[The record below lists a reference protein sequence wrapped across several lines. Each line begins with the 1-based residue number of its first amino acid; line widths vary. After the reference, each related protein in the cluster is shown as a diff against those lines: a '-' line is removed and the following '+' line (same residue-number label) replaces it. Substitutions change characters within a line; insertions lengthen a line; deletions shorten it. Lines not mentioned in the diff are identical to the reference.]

1 MEPYLGS
8 ARRYRWLLLVI
19 LALVWGSGLGAAYV
33 EYKTT
38 FEARATI
45 WVVRASSDLTAP
57 NPDDP
62 SVALVQT
69 AASQQVDL
77 LNQLLQTRSFVTDVV
92 TRTSLAPAVAA
103 TEKPGA
109 IVDDVRKHFKVAALG
124 TNMLSVSYAGR
135 DPYVAAELVQA
146 ALDVRGERLAQTRI
160 QAATALNA
168 LYQKEF
174 EVAQARVLDAKRKLD
189 DFTAAHA
196 SPLSDVD
203 QHQQA
208 QLRLTLDLAQVAVSD
223 LQGRMDRSVLAPALL
238 DISGVEFQ
246 VVDQPR
252 AETSP
257 SGGTKPAL
265 SVALVA
271 FGCGLALAALLVL
284 AGAFL
289 ANRIGEPADVER
301 LAPATLFAAVPRVGG
316 KGQPKED
323 LRGSLAAIAF
333 GDGHRVRAGEER
345 T

>member
-1 MEPYLGS
+1 MRPYLSS
-8 ARRYRWLLLVI
+8 ARRYRWCLVAI
-19 LALVWGSGLGAAYV
+19 LALVWGTGLIAAYV

-62 SVALVQT
+62 SIPLVQT

-92 TRTSLAPAVAA
+92 SRTSLAPTLAA
-103 TEKPGA
+103 TDKPGGLL
-109 IVDDVRKHFKVAALG
+109 DDVRKHFKVAPLG

-135 DPYVAAELVQA
+135 DPVVAAELVKA

-160 QAATALNA
+160 QATTALSA
-168 LYQKEF
+168 LYSRQF
-174 EVAQARVLDAKRKLD
+174 DLAQARVADARKKLEAFD
-189 DFTAAHA
+189 SSHP
-196 SPLSDVD
+196 SPLSDLD
-203 QHQQA
+203 QHERA
-208 QLRLTLDLAQVAVSD
+208 QLQITLDFAQVGVSD
-223 LQGRMDRSVLAPALL
+223 LQGRMDRAVLAPTLL

-265 SVALVA
+265 SLALVA
-271 FGCGLALAALLVL
+271 FGCGAALAALLII
-284 AGAFL
+284 AGTLL
-289 ANRIGEPADVER
+289 ANHVGEPADVER
-301 LAPATLFAAVPRVGG
+301 LAPATHFASVPRVAT
-316 KGQPKED
+316 KGQAKD
-323 LRGSLAAIAF
+323 GLRSSLAAIAF
-333 GDGHRVRAGEER
+333 GDGHRAPGEER
-345 T
+345 A